1 MLGLALTQ
9 QSCSIR
15 HYIPKNKFLV
25 NKVNVKG
32 EPNGM
37 NEALYNLSK
46 QKPNARLLFV
56 FRWNMWRYLLFN
68 STVDAISKRGER
80 IRKLTLQLRDLRAEY
95 AKNEGTYTDKQKTKM
110 NKKINNLQSKLESE
124 TTTAEEVAQA
134 IDAPV
139 LLDSEQLSISARQ
152 MGDYLWDKGY
162 WKAKVTYKVYTHGA
176 HANVYYQCAPGKQFH
191 ISKYDI
197 VPEDSAL
204 TKLIKQDTSV
214 YLISSGIAYDKDLLD
229 REKVRVYNLLSNKGY
244 YKLKMQDLEFNG
256 DTFKLSHD
264 SVSLKLIIN
273 NPPEG
278 RHRVYRVR
286 DVFVEPEYVLGDTT
300 TFKTKTIYNGYIFM
314 SAGLTV
320 RPRVMCDFIYIRP
333 HSIFREDV
341 KKSTITRLGQL
352 GMFQFVD
359 IRYVEDKN
367 DESDTGVLD
376 CYIRTSLAKRYKSQ
390 SSFDLNKTDQP
401 DAAITNN
408 YSSLYGIV
416 VSTSILN
423 RNLGHSAM
431 QFETQLRGAIEVP
444 FDSLHFLKP
453 LKSLLNYQL
462 GLTNSL
468 IFPKLLY
475 PHLWPFTNIFKKA
488 ENYPTLTSFNL
499 NLLFEQNSYY
509 SRTTGNVNLT
519 WQITN
524 NNYRF
529 YITPLEV
536 SLVNAHPN
544 QGFTIPQDPIIQNLF
559 DQHIITD
566 FRFAYLYNL
575 QPITNVARPLTVFR
589 AGAEIGGFVPWAIN
603 EIEAAGT
610 PSAIKSGN
618 GTNEIFA
625 IKYYTYSKIDLDLR
639 RYLPVLHSDN
649 LAMRIAFGLGLPIP
663 PSTILPFEK
672 RFYVGG
678 TNSIRAWRARDLGP
692 GSYAPPPA
700 VSGVIYDKSGDFKME
715 GSFEYRFP
723 IAGFLKGAIF
733 TDYGNVWL
741 YQKDASR
748 PHAELSWNAYKEIAV
763 GSGVG
768 LRFDFSFFV
777 FRFDLAVPMRDPS
790 LAESDRWVFK
800 QYNGLPSVTDKLVL
814 NIGIGYPF

>member
-9 QSCSIR
+9 QSCNIR

-56 FRWNMWRYLLFN
+56 FRYNMWYYLLF
-68 STVDAISKRGER
+68 SSKVDAILKRGER
-80 IRKLTLQLRDLRAEY
+80 IKKLTSELNTLKAEY
-95 AKNEGTYTDKQKTKM
+95 AKNEEGYTDKQKKKM
-110 NKKINNLQSKLESE
+110 SKKINNLQSKLEGE

-139 LLDSEQLSISARQ
+139 ILDSEQLSISSRQ

-162 WKAKVTYKVYTHGA
+162 WKAKVSYKVYTHGA
-176 HANVYYQCAPGKQFH
+176 HANVYYECTPGKQYH
-191 ISKYDI
+191 IAKYDI
-197 VPEDSAL
+197 VPEDSNL
-204 TKLIKQDTSV
+204 TKLIKKDTSV
-214 YLISSGIAYDKDLLD
+214 YLITSGIAFDKDLLD
-229 REKVRVYNLLSNKGY
+229 REKTRVYNLLSNKGY
-244 YKLKMQDLEFNG
+244 YKFKMQDLAYGF
-256 DTFKLSHD
+256 D
-264 SVSLKLIIN
+264 SVGYGRDSLYLRLDVK

-278 RHRVYRVR
+278 HHRVYKVR

-300 TFKTKTIYNGYIFM
+300 FKTKTTYNGYIFM

-320 RPRVMCDFIYIRP
+320 RPRVMCDFIYIKP
-333 HSIFREDV
+333 HSIFRDDV

-376 CYIRTSLAKRYKSQ
+376 CYIRTSLAKKYKSL

-416 VSTSILN
+416 VSTSLLN
-423 RNLGHSAM
+423 RNLNRSAM

-453 LKSLLNYQL
+453 VTTLLNYQL

-475 PHLWPFTNIFKKA
+475 YPHFWPFTAMNKNGDLPA
-488 ENYPTLTSFNL
+488 LTSFNL

-509 SRTTGNVNLT
+509 SRTTGNTNLT

-524 NNYRF
+524 NNHRF
-529 YITPLEV
+529 FITPLEV
-536 SLVNAHPN
+536 SLVNAHPSP
-544 QGFTIPQDPIIQNLF
+544 GFTVPQDPIIQNLF

-575 QPITNVARPLTVFR
+575 QPIINVTRPLTVFR
-589 AGAEIGGFVPWAIN
+589 LGAEIGGFVPDVIN
-603 EIEAAGT
+603 VIDAAGT
-610 PSAIKSGN
+610 PSAGNTGN
-618 GTNEIFA
+618 GTKEIFG
-625 IKYYTYSKIDLDLR
+625 IKYYTYGKIDLDIR
-639 RYLPVLHSDN
+639 RYLPVLHNDN
-649 LAMRIAFGLGLPIP
+649 LAMRFAVGLGLPFLS
-663 PSTILPFEK
+663 STILPFEK

-678 TNSIRAWRARDLGP
+678 ANSIRAWRARDLGP
-692 GSYAPPPA
+692 GSYKSPG
-700 VSGVIYDKSGDFKME
+700 SGLIYDKSGDFKME

-723 IAGFLKGAIF
+723 IAGFLKGAVF

-741 YQKDASR
+741 YQNDPSR
-748 PHAELSWNAYKEIAV
+748 PGAALSSNAYKEIAV
-763 GSGVG
+763 GSGIG

-790 LAESDRWVFK
+790 LAESDRWVFR
-800 QYNGLPSVTDKLVL
+800 QYSGLPEVGQNLVL